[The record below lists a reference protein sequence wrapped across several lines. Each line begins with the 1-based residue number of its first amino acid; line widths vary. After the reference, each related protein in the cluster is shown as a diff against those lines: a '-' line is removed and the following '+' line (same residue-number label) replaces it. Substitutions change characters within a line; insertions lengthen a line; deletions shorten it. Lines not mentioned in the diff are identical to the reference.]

1 VRVFVVEESAALSI
15 RLLERLRAAPELT
28 VIGSAQT
35 VTDATRAIAMLV
47 PDVVITDTEMA
58 DGSGF
63 ALLHVMKAWRVVE
76 RVGPRVLVWTGCQDP
91 RRQAI
96 AVGLGAEAHF
106 DKAREVDL
114 LVEYCRR
121 AATCHG

>member
-1 VRVFVVEESAALSI
+1 MRVFVVEESVALSI

-35 VTDATRAIAMLV
+35 VADAVRAIGVLA

-58 DGSGF
+58 EGSGF
-63 ALLHVMKAWRVVE
+63 ALLHVMKARQAVGGA
-76 RVGPRVLVWTGCQDP
+76 GPRVLVWTGCQDP
-91 RRQAI
+91 RRQAL
-96 AVGLGAEAHF
+96 AQGLGAEAHF

-114 LVEYCRR
+114 LVDYCRR
-121 AATCHG
+121 AAARNG

>member
-1 VRVFVVEESAALSI
+1 VRVFVVEESAALST

-35 VTDATRAIAMLV
+35 VTDAMRGIASLA

-58 DGSGF
+58 EGNGF
-63 ALLHVMKAWRVVE
+63 ALLHVIKARRAVE
-76 RVGPRVLVWTGCQDP
+76 RAGPRVLVWTGCQDP

-96 AVGLGAEAHF
+96 AAGLGAEAHF
-106 DKAREVDL
+106 DKAREVDV
-114 LVEYCRR
+114 LVDYCRR
-121 AATCHG
+121 AATRHG